1 MQTLTEI
8 NKALKLGNLDE
19 INICLKR
26 YGLILKDINI
36 EKTNKRYTTI
46 KYKGY
51 FFRVVMQHGE
61 VLEVTKSKYEL
72 QLY

>member
-51 FFRVVMQHGE
+51 FFRVGI
-61 VLEVTKSKYEL
+61 K
-72 QLY
+72 